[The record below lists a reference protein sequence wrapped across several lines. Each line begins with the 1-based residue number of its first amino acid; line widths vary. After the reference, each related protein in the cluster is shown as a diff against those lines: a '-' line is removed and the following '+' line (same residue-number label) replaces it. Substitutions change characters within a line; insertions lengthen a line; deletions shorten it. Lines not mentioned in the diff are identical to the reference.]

1 MKRFMKYLIQLMLL
15 MPLLLPLTACA
26 LSGGASEGQVLEEG
40 TNKPI
45 PEAIV
50 IARWS
55 GHLATF
61 AHGKTVCYHVLSA
74 TTDEHG
80 AYRFPAWKKKIT
92 ENWQKNVDPE
102 TVVVTAHKPGYEAHR
117 PPGYARTAAFKQN
130 VRYLKSFAGGREERL
145 KTIRTASVSCGS
157 AGESQKNL
165 LPLYRTLYEEARVLA
180 VTKED
185 KTVVNNFLYKI
196 DLIELPYEEVLN
208 RADES
213 SKALRKEF
221 PNE

>member
-15 MPLLLPLTACA
+15 MPLLLPLSACA
-26 LSGGASEGQVLEEG
+26 LSGKAIEGKVLEEG

-117 PPGYARTAAFKQN
+117 PPGYARTEAFKQN

-145 KTIRTASVSCGS
+145 RYLERVFGSTGCG
-157 AGESQKNL
+157 AQDESEKNL
-165 LPLYRTLYEEARVLA
+165 IPFLKMLYDEAQDLA
-180 VTKED
+180 QTKDD
-185 KTVVNNFLYKI
+185 KKLVEFIRYALEKI
-196 DLIELPYEEVLN
+196 DLGYEQAQKRHLERVQG
-208 RADES
+208 
-213 SKALRKEF
+213 K
-221 PNE
+221 